1 MSDYSLFTNPDFD
14 ANDYANAILAGE
26 SYPQVH
32 QTQSVKLRTGAAL
45 ESAKEDISVAISKLD
60 LNIDDVSKQIK
71 TLVITHHEDLLQRAA
86 SVNNLSG
93 SLTSVRRGLDDVDAS
108 LEKLRQKIRVP
119 YQSLETSVVRLQR
132 IRQASDALR
141 RTSRFVVLSRR
152 LETQMSELAAFDK
165 PSTTEKKKMP
175 NVSEDLSVDQ
185 QDDKERTIAKAALTI
200 AELGAL
206 LDGPEETLD
215 TPGQHS
221 SEINDRTALTIDS
234 LVPLRSVKAV
244 AAHIPVI
251 EKAHFR
257 VTHEME
263 TMIITGLSTLNQSLL
278 ASSLQMAYNLRALP
292 TLVQRLSR
300 DLCDAVEERI
310 RTAFDL
316 SRISKEFVSKESAPS
331 SQGLIYKSRVRT
343 EPTNITAPQWTAA
356 LWARI
361 ETLIEEMATCCI
373 KVYTLEKV
381 LKLKKDPVTQRSF
394 LDDVL
399 QVLENKP
406 SSTFWTYLGRSLEKY
421 ARDAAKG
428 STFLQQT
435 LSSGYPKLLRLFHE
449 FFAKIAVHTDT
460 VYTASQQSP
469 ETIIVLRALSTFEA
483 LYLSRS
489 TTRLNEAVSQAF
501 AGGPRLP
508 PGANEG
514 VTIAR
519 AVMNELDSA
528 RFDPL
533 LILAVARN
541 IGTALDGA
549 AMRAESLISTDRSAV
564 TLLGPMATPQ
574 QIVNGQVA
582 TCLYHCWTKLEKVG
596 EEYTESIAAFVMPGV
611 KKLRTIY
618 GCIVDPLLT
627 AIRRELA
634 SIISRLHR
642 VDLQKPPDPMTGMA
656 GSSLYMKDLTERLN
670 YVKTQIFVTFMTEV
684 TQSWMLSIVKY
695 VIRIFVLHASIARP
709 LGESGKLQLTTD
721 MTELE
726 FALNAFLGPS
736 GKRGLEAAGEE
747 YKMLRAMRPLLFLD
761 TPSLASPTHAA
772 NLPPLV
778 VLHHIL
784 VRSPLPL
791 PHIMHGWQEAEYVRW
806 VDEHREEEAL
816 ILVEAGLVGKENE
829 GAEYVELAKRVL
841 RHARVTGA
849 STGFGRA
856 VTEFMLQKG
865 DNVVATLR
873 KPSVLDDLA
882 TLYPKNRL
890 LILPLD
896 VTVPSDIIDAFIK
909 ARETFGRVDV
919 VFNNAGIC
927 LISEV
932 EGMPDR
938 DAKHLFDTNFWGA
951 ANVTKEAVATF
962 RDFNEPHG
970 GHLLQMSSRTALQVV
985 PGVAHYAAAK
995 AGIYVR

>member
-60 LNIDDVSKQIK
+60 LNIEDVSKQIK
-71 TLVITHHEDLLQRAA
+71 TLVTTHHEDLLQRAA

-108 LEKLRQKIRVP
+108 LDKLRQKIRVP
-119 YQSLETSVVRLQR
+119 YQSLETNVIRLQR
-132 IRQASDALR
+132 MRQASDALR

-165 PSTTEKKKMP
+165 PSTTEKKKLP
-175 NVSEDLSVDQ
+175 NVSEGLSVDQ
-185 QDDKERTIAKAALTI
+185 QDDKERTIAKAALTL
-200 AELGAL
+200 AEL
-206 LDGPEETLD
+206 
-215 TPGQHS
+215 
-221 SEINDRTALTIDS
+221 
-234 LVPLRSVKAV
+234 V

-251 EKAHFR
+251 EEAHFR

-263 TMIITGLSTLNQSLL
+263 TMIVTGLSTLNQSLL
-278 ASSLQMAYNLRALP
+278 ASSLQTAHNLRALP

-469 ETIIVLRALSTFEA
+469 ETILVLRALSTFEA

-501 AGGPRLP
+501 AGGPRSP

-541 IGTALDGA
+541 IGTALNGA

-596 EEYTESIAAFVMPGV
+596 EEHTQSAAAFVMPGV
-611 KKLRTIY
+611 KKLCTIY
-618 GCIVDPLLT
+618 DCIVDPLLT

-656 GSSLYMKDLTERLN
+656 GSSLYMKDLTDKLN
-670 YVKTQIFVTFMTEV
+670 YVRTHIFVNFTTEV

-806 VDEHREEEAL
+806 VDEQREEEAL

-829 GAEYVELAKRVL
+829 GAEYVDLAKRVL
-841 RHARVTGA
+841 RHARG
-849 STGFGRA
+849 
-856 VTEFMLQKG
+856 E
-865 DNVVATLR
+865 
-873 KPSVLDDLA
+873 
-882 TLYPKNRL
+882 
-890 LILPLD
+890 
-896 VTVPSDIIDAFIK
+896 
-909 ARETFGRVDV
+909 
-919 VFNNAGIC
+919 
-927 LISEV
+927 
-932 EGMPDR
+932 
-938 DAKHLFDTNFWGA
+938 
-951 ANVTKEAVATF
+951 
-962 RDFNEPHG
+962 
-970 GHLLQMSSRTALQVV
+970 
-985 PGVAHYAAAK
+985 
-995 AGIYVR
+995 

>member
-1 MSDYSLFTNPDFD
+1 MTDYSLFTISDFD

-26 SYPQVH
+26 PYPQVH
-32 QTQSVKLRTGAAL
+32 QTQYAKPRTGAAL

-60 LNIDDVSKQIK
+60 LSIEDVSKQIK
-71 TLVITHHEDLLQRAA
+71 NLVTTHHEELLQRAA
-86 SVNNLSG
+86 GVNNLSG

-119 YQSLETSVVRLQR
+119 YQNLETNATRLQR

-141 RTSRFVVLSRR
+141 RISRFVVLSRR

-165 PSTTEKKKMP
+165 QSATEKKQKR
-175 NVSEDLSVDQ
+175 NDSEGLSADQ

-206 LDGPEETLD
+206 LDGPEDTGD
-215 TPGQHS
+215 TPGKDS
-221 SEINDRTALTIDS
+221 SEADDRISPAMDS
-234 LVPLRSVKAV
+234 LVSLRSVKA
-244 AAHIPVI
+244 AAVHIPFI
-251 EKAHFR
+251 EEAQYK
-257 VTHEME
+257 VTHEMQS
-263 TMIITGLSTLNQSLL
+263 MIRTGLSTLDQSLL
-278 ASSLQMAYNLRALP
+278 ASSLQTAYNLGALP
-292 TLVQRLSR
+292 MLVQGLSR

-316 SRISKEFVSKESAPS
+316 SRISKEVVSRESAPS
-331 SQGLIYKSRVRT
+331 SQGLLYKSRVRT

-356 LWARI
+356 LWARL
-361 ETLIEEMATCCI
+361 ESLIEEMASCCI

-394 LDDVL
+394 LDDVMK
-399 QVLENKP
+399 VLENKP
-406 SSTFWTYLGRSLEKY
+406 SSIFWTSLGRSLEKY

-435 LSSGYPKLLRLFHE
+435 LSSGYPKFLRLFHE

-460 VYTASQQSP
+460 VYTQSQQSP
-469 ETIIVLRALSTFEA
+469 ETVLVLHALSTFEA

-489 TTRLNEAVSQAF
+489 TTRLNEAISQAF
-501 AGGPRLP
+501 AGGSRSP

-541 IGTALDGA
+541 IATALDGA
-549 AMRAESLISTDRSAV
+549 TMRAESLISSDRSAV
-564 TLLGPMATPQ
+564 ALLGPIATPQ
-574 QIVNGQVA
+574 QILNGQVA
-582 TCLYHCWTKLEKVG
+582 TCLYHCWTKLEKVA
-596 EEYTESIAAFVMPGV
+596 EEYSESAAALVRPSV
-611 KKLRTIY
+611 KKLHTTY
-618 GCIVDPLLT
+618 DGIVDPLLM

-634 SIISRLHR
+634 SIVSRLHR
-642 VDLQKPPDPMTGMA
+642 VDLQKTMDPMAGMA
-656 GSSLYMKDLTERLN
+656 GPSLYMKDLADKLN
-670 YVKTQIFVTFMTEV
+670 FVKTQVFINFTSEV
-684 TQSWMLSIVKY
+684 TQSWVLSIVKY
-695 VIRIFVLHASIARP
+695 VIRIFVLHASIAKP

-726 FALNAFLGPS
+726 FALGAFLGPS
-736 GKRGLEAAGEE
+736 SKRGLEVAGEE

-761 TPSLASPTHAA
+761 TPSLAVPTHAS

-806 VDEHREEEAL
+806 VEEHREEEAWG
-816 ILVEAGLVGKENE
+816 LVEAALVGKEGE
-829 GAEYVELAKRVL
+829 EYVELARRVL
-841 RHARVTGA
+841 RQARG
-849 STGFGRA
+849 
-856 VTEFMLQKG
+856 E
-865 DNVVATLR
+865 
-873 KPSVLDDLA
+873 
-882 TLYPKNRL
+882 
-890 LILPLD
+890 
-896 VTVPSDIIDAFIK
+896 
-909 ARETFGRVDV
+909 
-919 VFNNAGIC
+919 
-927 LISEV
+927 
-932 EGMPDR
+932 
-938 DAKHLFDTNFWGA
+938 
-951 ANVTKEAVATF
+951 
-962 RDFNEPHG
+962 
-970 GHLLQMSSRTALQVV
+970 
-985 PGVAHYAAAK
+985 
-995 AGIYVR
+995 